1 MSEYAEL
8 HCASSFSFLRGASQP
23 EELVERALALE
34 YSGLA
39 ITDECSFAGS
49 VRAHLALQ
57 ELREDDAAARDFKLV
72 HGTEIQLAD
81 GPKLVLLAQT
91 RTGYGNLSQLV
102 TLARRQAAKGRY
114 RLTRADIDA
123 HAGWLHDTLAL
134 LLPQPASKS
143 GSDADFSDNS
153 ARARSLRVSR
163 VAPSMAGRAAVPAS
177 MSAAGTSDPTGE
189 PAAAKRR
196 MRRAAIARPF
206 TADLLPEKS
215 EPDLDF
221 VGWMKARWPERC
233 WIAVELLRGADDAAH
248 LARCEA
254 LAAAHGVPLVAAGDV
269 HMHSRSRKRLQDV
282 LTAVQLKTPL
292 AQAGRALL
300 PNAERYLRPRY
311 RLERIYPPELLAAT
325 QDVLARCTFSL
336 DELRYEYPEEIVP
349 PGETPATWLRK
360 ATYEEAKRRYPAGMP
375 AKVRRAVE
383 HELALI
389 ADLQYEPYFLTVYDI
404 VRFARSQEILCQGRG
419 SAANSAVCYCL
430 GITEVDPAR
439 MSVLFER
446 FISKERNEPPDIDV
460 DFEHQR
466 REEVMQYIYAKYG
479 RHRAALTAALHT
491 YRPRGALRDVGKAL
505 GLSLD
510 QADKLAKTMAWWD
523 GRRIKP
529 ERLQEAGFDP
539 DNPLIAQVVELAQ
552 QLVGFP
558 RHLSQHSGG
567 FVIARDRLD
576 RLVPIENAAMDDRT
590 VIQWDKDDL
599 DALGL
604 LKIDVLALGMLTCVR
619 RALAHINRF
628 YPEPVAAVRSRG
640 VGAHAAKPNALL
652 PSPRGRGTEGEG
664 AAVPTA
670 ATTPGAAS
678 LPHPNPSPGGR
689 AAEQDAFAAAAGSAV
704 QRPVELQHIPAEC
717 DAVYDMLCRGD
728 SLGVFQVESRAQ
740 MNMLPRLAPRTFY
753 DLVIEVA
760 IVRPGPIQGGMVHP
774 YLKRRQGLEPVTYPS
789 EAVRGVLERTLGVS
803 IFQEQVMQLAVVAA
817 GFTPGEADKLR
828 RAMAAWKR
836 KGGIGP
842 FRDKLIS
849 GMLARGYSEEYA
861 EQIYRQIQGFG
872 EYGFPESHAASFA
885 LLVYVSSWLKCH
897 EPAAFCAALL
907 DSQPLGFYA
916 PAQIVRDAQ
925 GHGVEVRPIDVTV
938 SGWTCTLEPSS
949 ADPARPAVRLGL
961 SLVAGFNEDAGLRIE
976 AARRDRP
983 FANVADLTRRAR
995 LNRQEINALAAA
1007 DALAALTGHRR
1018 QALWATLGLDAD
1030 APRSTPLTADA
1041 PGAEATVDLLAPT
1054 EGQDIVADYAH
1065 TALTLRRHPL
1075 ALLRDRF
1082 DEMRLRTAANVNA
1095 ARPRQLVRTTGI
1107 VTCRQRP
1114 GTASG
1119 VTFVTIEDETGV
1131 VNVVVWSSVAEKY
1144 RRELLGSTLLTVYGH
1159 VERLETKNTPVVHLI
1174 AQRLVDHSALLGG
1187 LEVASR
1193 DFH

>member
-1 MSEYAEL
+1 MQYVEL
-8 HCASSFSFLRGASQP
+8 HCASNFSFLRGASHP
-23 EELVERALALE
+23 EELIERALALE
-34 YSGLA
+34 YTGLA
-39 ITDECSFAGS
+39 LTDECSFAGS
-49 VRAHLALQ
+49 VRAHLALT
-57 ELREDDAAARDFKLV
+57 ELREEDTAARAFKLI
-72 HGTEIQLAD
+72 HGTEIRLSD

-102 TLARRQAAKGRY
+102 TLARRQATKGSY
-114 RLTRADIDA
+114 TLTRKDVETHAPWLQDA
-123 HAGWLHDTLAL
+123 LALLIPSNRKSGSGTNCEPPLQSARKSEKSVPDPDFVDLVHARWLHDLM
-134 LLPQPASKS
+134 P
-143 GSDADFSDNS
+143 
-153 ARARSLRVSR
+153 
-163 VAPSMAGRAAVPAS
+163 GRA
-177 MSAAGTSDPTGE
+177 
-189 PAAAKRR
+189 
-196 MRRAAIARPF
+196 
-206 TADLLPEKS
+206 
-215 EPDLDF
+215 
-221 VGWMKARWPERC
+221 
-233 WIAVELLRGADDAAH
+233 WIACELLRTADDAAT
-248 LARCEA
+248 LARLTA
-254 LAAAHGVPLVAAGDV
+254 LSQASGLPLVAAGDV
-269 HMHSRSRKRLQDV
+269 HMHARSRKPLQDV
-282 LTAVQLKTPL
+282 LTAVRHKTPL
-292 AQAGRALL
+292 AQAGTRLL

-311 RLERIYPPELLAAT
+311 RLERIYPPELLAET
-325 QDVLARCTFSL
+325 LAIAERCNFSL

-360 ATYEEAKRRYPAGMP
+360 ATYEEAQRRYPQGMP
-375 AKVRRAVE
+375 DKVRRTVE

-389 ADLQYEPYFLTVYDI
+389 GDLQYEPYFLTVYDI
-404 VRFARSQEILCQGRG
+404 VRFARSQNILCQGRG

-510 QADKLAKTMAWWD
+510 QVDKLARTMAWWD

-529 ERLQEAGFDP
+529 ERLIEAGFDP
-539 DNPLIAQVVELAQ
+539 DNPVIAQVVGLAQ

-567 FVIARDRLD
+567 FVIARERLD
-576 RLVPIENAAMDDRT
+576 RLVPIENAAMADRT

-604 LKIDVLALGMLTCVR
+604 LKIDVLALGMLSCVR
-619 RALAHINRF
+619 RALDHVNRF
-628 YPEPVAAVRSRG
+628 YADPIAQVLSHAPK
-640 VGAHAAKPNALL
+640 GA
-652 PSPRGRGTEGEG
+652 T
-664 AAVPTA
+664 VPQPL
-670 ATTPGAAS
+670 PGA
-678 LPHPNPSPGGR
+678 PR
-689 AAEQDAFAAAAGSAV
+689 K
-704 QRPVELQHIPAEC
+704 VEMHHLPAEC
-717 DAVYDMLCRGD
+717 SRVYDMLCKGD

-740 MNMLPRLAPRTFY
+740 MNMLPRLRPRTFY
-753 DLVIEVA
+753 DLVIETA

-789 EAVRGVLERTLGVS
+789 DAVRGVLERTLGVS

-842 FRDKLIS
+842 FRDKLIT
-849 GMLARGYSEEYA
+849 GMLARGYTHEYA

-916 PAQIVRDAQ
+916 PAQIVRDALN
-925 GHGVEVRPIDVTV
+925 HGVEIRPIEVTA
-938 SGWTCTLEPSS
+938 SAWHCTLEPSS
-949 ADPARPAVRLGL
+949 KDPQRPALRLGL
-961 SLVAGFNEDAGLRIE
+961 QLVNGFNEDAGLRIE

-983 FANVADLTRRAR
+983 FDSVADLTLRAR
-995 LNRQEINALAAA
+995 LNRQEINSLAAA
-1007 DALAALTGHRR
+1007 DALAPLTGHRR
-1018 QALWATLGLDAD
+1018 HALWATLGLDPD
-1030 APRSTPLTADA
+1030 APRSAPLTAAA
-1041 PGAEATVDLLAPT
+1041 PAREAKVDLLAPT
-1054 EGQDIVADYAH
+1054 EGQDIVADYEH

-1075 ALLRDRF
+1075 ALLRSRF
-1082 DEMRLRTAANVNA
+1082 DAMRLCTAADVFA
-1095 ARPRQLVRTTGI
+1095 ARPRQRVRTTGI

-1119 VTFVTIEDETGV
+1119 VTFVTLEDETGV
-1131 VNVVVWSSVAEKY
+1131 INVVVWSSVAEKY

-1159 VERLETKNTPVVHLI
+1159 VERIEAKDTPVVHLI
-1174 AQRLVDHSALLGG
+1174 AQRLVDHSGLLGG
-1187 LEVASR
+1187 LEVGSR